1 MEIGGIKCRTRLDFV
16 LRGLISWTSLYD
28 RLLERLKNKRTGGS
42 INKESQLRRRAS
54 YKLHE
59 QTCCNLLVFTQYKP
73 ICQLDLIRL
82 LYVTVD
88 LNKNSFITIT
98 GQRFGQIIL
107 LFVLLI

>member
-1 MEIGGIKCRTRLDFV
+1 MLAQRF
-16 LRGLISWTSLYD
+16 
-28 RLLERLKNKRTGGS
+28 
-42 INKESQLRRRAS
+42 
-54 YKLHE
+54 
-59 QTCCNLLVFTQYKP
+59 VFTQYKP